1 MSLQCRLYLAV
12 DVPWQLLLQLFLKM
26 TDCTAYPLLRLLNRI
41 IVVDNGLLLS
51 PIVRRYMLQCFTHFC
66 LCSVHITPHL
76 LAAIM

>member
-26 TDCTAYPLLRLLNRI
+26 ADCTAYPLLRLLNRI

-51 PIVRRYMLQCFTHFC
+51 PIVRRYMLQCFTRFC
-66 LCSVHITPHL
+66 PCSVHITPHL

>member
-51 PIVRRYMLQCFTHFC
+51 PIVHRYMLQCFTRFC
-66 LCSVHITPHL
+66 PCSVHITPHL

>member
-26 TDCTAYPLLRLLNRI
+26 TDCTAYPLLRLLDRI

-51 PIVRRYMLQCFTHFC
+51 PIVRRYMLQCFTRFC
-66 LCSVHITPHL
+66 PCSVHITPHL